1 MAKTPKPEFA
11 LDQGIMRRTGQKAT
25 VKRVRVAYVDEDKAG
40 MTPLRWQKVI
50 EATAQGKNRKE
61 AAKSAKISKRVID
74 AYLISNI
81 SAHGQ
86 LRDAYLLHLR
96 REWPSERVEDF
107 LTQIAMGK
115 TMQAAADKLDIGK
128 KSLNQLYRLFLNDK
142 VYRKIYD
149 EARELQAETFVDKII
164 EVSEDSD
171 LDRAEN
177 GKINHEVVNRSKLR
191 VDTLKWVMGAM
202 VKKRFGDH
210 KHVELEGT
218 LNLNHAA
225 ILSGGRRRLEKLQTE
240 RKGVTV
246 DNDTGSEVAAA

>member
-1 MAKTPKPEFA
+1 MAKTAKPDFA
-11 LDQGIMRRTGQKAT
+11 IDQGIRRRGNGSKPG
-25 VKRVRVAYVDEDKAG
+25 KRVRVAYVDADRES
-40 MTPLRWQKVI
+40 MTPLIWQQVI
-50 EATAQGKNRKE
+50 ELTAQGKTRKE
-61 AAKSAKISKRVID
+61 VAKSVGISKRVID

-86 LRDAYLLHLR
+86 LRDARLLHLR
-96 REWPSERVEDF
+96 REWPSERVEEF
-107 LTQIAMGK
+107 LIHVARGG
-115 TMQAAADKLDIGK
+115 TMQVAADKMDIGK
-128 KSLNQLYRLFLNDK
+128 KSLSQLYSLFLNDK

-164 EVSEDSD
+164 EVSEDSG

-225 ILSGGRRRLEKLQTE
+225 ILSGGRRRLEKLNE
-240 RKGVTV
+240 SRKSVTV
-246 DNDTGSEVAAA
+246 DNDTGAEVAAA

>member
-1 MAKTPKPEFA
+1 MAKTAKPDHA
-11 LDQGIMRRTGQKAT
+11 LNHGIRRRGNGAR
-25 VKRVRVAYVDEDKAG
+25 RVRVAYVDTDKEG
-40 MTPLRWQKVI
+40 MTPLKWQGVI
-50 EATAQGKNRKE
+50 EATALGKTRKE
-61 AAKSAKISKRVID
+61 AAKSVGISKRVID

-86 LRDAYLLHLR
+86 LRDARLLHLR
-96 REWPSERVEDF
+96 RAWPSERVEDF
-107 LTQIAMGK
+107 LILIARGK
-115 TMQAAADKLDIGK
+115 TMQAAADKMDIGK
-128 KSLNQLYRLFLNDK
+128 KSLGQLYSLFLSDK

-171 LDRAEN
+171 RDRDDH

-202 VKKRFGDH
+202 VKKRFGDI
-210 KHVELEGT
+210 KHIELEGNI
-218 LNLNHAA
+218 NLNHAA
-225 ILSGGRRRLEKLQTE
+225 ILSGGRRRLEQLNSK

-246 DNDTGSEVAAA
+246 DNSTGAEVAAV